1 MRYFGLKQRTK
12 NEKRSRFQADFRRH
26 VQYRLHSCTHSSM
39 VFPMLALK
47 NTQINSKTPHILPK
61 TGKNGLIRINN
72 L

>member
-1 MRYFGLKQRTK
+1 MRNFSQKQRTK
-12 NEKRSRFQADFRRH
+12 NEKGRRFRAEFRRH
-26 VQYRLHSCTHSSM
+26 VQYRLHSGTHSST